1 MLMDGRKGRLET
13 AALIAEI
20 LGGVAV
26 VVSVGY
32 LALQISDNNRLLR
45 SQSHYNALEA
55 AQLPFEMKLTSDT
68 LAAEMHQCD
77 KDPFDVPDATWE
89 RCSIYYFMQANG
101 WEYTYLQHQDESVP
115 TSLWIGLDGYMESQA
130 MSNPGWVRFW
140 EETALGFGEPFRS
153 YIDERVRMN
162 PAYRAQ

>member
-1 MLMDGRKGRLET
+1 MSNDRSRLET
-13 AALIAEI
+13 AALISEV

-26 VVSVGY
+26 LISVIY
-32 LALQISDNNRLLR
+32 LALQIADNNRLLR

-55 AQLPFEMKLTSDT
+55 AQLPFELKLASDT

-77 KDPFDVPDATWE
+77 QDPFVVPDATWE

-101 WEYTYLQHQDESVP
+101 WEYTYLQHQDEAVP
-115 TSLWIGLDGYMESQA
+115 SSLWVGLDGYMESQA
-130 MSNPGWVRFW
+130 MGNPGWVRFW

-153 YIDERVRMN
+153 YIDDRVRKN
-162 PAYRAQ
+162 PAYRGQ